1 MVERLQLVAVAV
13 MAAVWG
19 LVAFARRRPDLDW
32 LEPVRRA
39 FPRSDEQQRARQR
52 RRADFNAGFQ
62 FLLLGIVV
70 PLVVGVLKLAFFQ
83 SFSATELVVVFGIS
97 ALCFALGAAGIRSSR
112 RR

>member
-1 MVERLQLVAVAV
+1 MVDRFQLVAVAV

-19 LVAFARRRPDLDW
+19 LIAVARRRPDLHW

-39 FPRSDEQQRARQR
+39 FPRSDEQQRVRQR
-52 RRADFNAGFQ
+52 RRADFTAGLQ
-62 FLLLGIVV
+62 FLLLGIAV

-83 SFSATELVVVFGIS
+83 SFSATELVVVFAIS
-97 ALCFALGAAGIRSSR
+97 ALCFALGIAAIRSSR